1 MSNLNNLKNPEI
13 KYWPEVRWWL
23 AEGFHTDQT
32 LKNDISLIH
41 ESGFGAIEFLAMEES
56 GADSKLYGWG
66 AEEWVHD
73 SQVMVEETTKR
84 SMGVSMTSG
93 TNWSNANLITI
104 TPDDKAAAKE
114 LDYAVETL
122 QAGESRNGRILR
134 SKLTMAGVTKQE
146 LIAVVAV
153 KSLGKRDGKEY
164 LDKDTIVL
172 LTGEVKEEELVWTA
186 PANGTYKIF
195 YFWLHGT
202 GQTAAPSVSVSYTIN
217 YIDRY
222 GIDAFIA
229 YWDSTVLTRELRE
242 NILKNDRA
250 MMYMDSLELATY
262 GRGGQFW
269 GYHFMEGFEKR
280 RGYNLTPFLPFVLKD
295 SGMMSQN
302 FNYHYYM
309 EDQTFAEKLYNDLY
323 QTMTDMYMENLL
335 KPMQEWLHSVGMT
348 LRAEISYGLPFEISQ
363 PGKYVDGIE
372 TESLEFA
379 SQIEPY
385 RNLSGPAHIYNR
397 IYSSETGATML
408 NYMMGMDFYTQIIY
422 TQFAAGVTKTVLHG
436 YSSIAGSESSTYWP
450 GHEGMWPVFSE
461 RFGVRQPAFGYYS
474 DWTNMLARYQMI
486 LREGKPRMDIGMLR
500 LDYNFNNM
508 YFAGHNEKDLY
519 EHELMR
525 ADKGVY
531 WKDMRLQHAGYTWD
545 YFAPQILD
553 EEFIDFTDGEL
564 IPEGPGYQALII
576 YQEIL
581 PVLTA
586 KKLLAMAKKGLPIVF
601 VNGVT
606 ETIRPGGIDKTYRQA
621 ALMTP
626 FNDGADKELAALV
639 DEMKKLPNVQET
651 DDQSKTYEALQ
662 ELGVRPRAEFEVPNN
677 KVLTLLREDEK
688 YIYFYAYNMKYAE
701 DKECAFKAAVRG
713 AGRPYRIDCWNA
725 KIEEVGCYEI
735 KKGCTVL
742 NISLAPGEAK
752 LFAIEKAAE
761 EFHAVESD
769 VWKIAKEHG
778 ELIAKVIESGE
789 YTVRFSDG
797 MQKTFQADVPENIP
811 IKKWDLIVEDWNEG
825 DKITVTEDRGLGIV
839 TNEVYYETKKT
850 KLNAGKVAL
859 KSWKNIPQIGPEVS
873 GVGYYTA
880 KVTLPGD
887 WNASNGAVMKIESL
901 NGNTAVLY
909 VNGNKAQ
916 AVDLN
921 VRMVDIS
928 ELLIPGENTILVEV
942 ASTLNNRLLARGYY
956 DKVAEI
962 SKMLSSSANNAFEGG
977 EEEKPEELNFEV
989 SAMVHDYGMVGDVTL
1004 LTYTSCRLSPASPA
1018 ES

>member
-1 MSNLNNLKNPEI
+1 MDNLSNLKKPDI

-32 LKNDISLIH
+32 LKNDVSLIH
-41 ESGFGAIEFLAMEES
+41 ESGFGAIEFLAMEEP

-73 SQVMVEETTKR
+73 SQVMVEETTRR

-114 LDYAVETL
+114 LDYAIETL
-122 QAGESRNGRILR
+122 HAGESRSGTILK
-134 SKLTMAGVTKQE
+134 SKLTMAGVTRQE

-153 KSLGKRDGKEY
+153 KSLGERDGKEY
-164 LDKDTIVL
+164 LDKDSAVVL
-172 LTGEVKEEELVWTA
+172 TAAVNEEQLAWTA
-186 PANGTYKIF
+186 PADGTYKVF

-217 YIDRY
+217 YIDSY
-222 GIDAFIA
+222 GMEAFTD
-229 YWDSTVLTRELRE
+229 YWENTVLTEELRE
-242 NILKNDRA
+242 HISNNDRA

-262 GRGGQFW
+262 GKGGQFW
-269 GYHFMEGFEKR
+269 GYHFNEEFAVR
-280 RGYNLTPFLPFVLKD
+280 RGYDLTPFLPFVVKD
-295 SGMMSQN
+295 SGMMQRD

-309 EDQTFAEKLYNDLY
+309 EDEKFAQKLYNDLY
-323 QTMTDMYMENLL
+323 QTMTDMYMDNML

-385 RNLSGPAHIYNR
+385 RNLAGPAHIYNR

-408 NYMMGMDFYTQIIY
+408 NYMMGLDFYTQIIY

-436 YSSIAGSESSTYWP
+436 YSSIAGSDESTYWP

-461 RFGVRQPAFGYYS
+461 RFGVRQPAFRHYN
-474 DWTNMLARYQMI
+474 DWTDMLARYQMI

-508 YFAGHNEKDLY
+508 YFGQVHEKELY
-519 EHELMR
+519 EHHVMR
-525 ADKGVY
+525 GDKGVY

-545 YFAPQILD
+545 YFAPQILE
-553 EEFIDFTDGEL
+553 EEFIDFAENEL
-564 IPEGPGYQALII
+564 IPEGPGYQALIV

-581 PVLTA
+581 PVETA
-586 KKLLAMAKKGLPIVF
+586 RKLLAMTRKGLPVVF

-606 ETIRPGGIDKTYRQA
+606 ETIRPGIDKTHGQA
-621 ALMTP
+621 ASMTP
-626 FNDGADKELAALV
+626 FNDGADEELAALV
-639 DEMKKLPNVQET
+639 AEMKKLPNVVET

-662 ELGVRPRAEFEVPNN
+662 ELGVSPRAKFAEPNN

-688 YIYFYAYNMKYAE
+688 YTYLYAYNMKYTE
-701 DKECAFKAAVRG
+701 DVGCDFKITIQG
-713 AGRPYRIDCWNA
+713 AGKPYRIDCWNA
-725 KIEEVGCYEI
+725 RVEETGCYENSAD
-735 KKGCTVL
+735 GTVL
-742 NISLAPGEAK
+742 DIALAPGEAC
-752 LFAIEKAAE
+752 LYAIEKSADDC
-761 EFHAVESD
+761 HAVTSD
-769 VWKIAKEHG
+769 AWKLIKENG
-778 ELIAKVIESGE
+778 RFTAKVVESGE
-789 YTVRFSDG
+789 YAISFSDG
-797 MQKTFQADVPENIP
+797 TQQTFLADVPADIQIEDWN
-811 IKKWDLIVEDWNEG
+811 LVVEDWNEG
-825 DKITVTEDRGLGIV
+825 DKKMITEDRGLGIV

-850 KLNAGKVAL
+850 RLDAGVVTL
-859 KSWKNIPQIGPEVS
+859 KPWRDIPQIGPEVS
-873 GVGYYTA
+873 GVGFYTA
-880 KVTLPGD
+880 TVNLPED
-887 WNASNGAVMKIESL
+887 WNESNGAVLKIESL
-901 NGNTAVLY
+901 NGNTAALY
-909 VNGNKAQ
+909 VNGTKAP
-916 AVDLN
+916 AVDLDL
-921 VRMVDIS
+921 RIVDIS
-928 ELLIPGENTILVEV
+928 ELLVPGENTILVEV

-956 DKVAEI
+956 DQVAEI
-962 SKMLSSSANNAFEGG
+962 SKMLSSHANNAFEGG
-977 EEEKPEELNFEV
+977 EEEGPEELSFDV
-989 SAMVHDYGMVGDVTL
+989 STTVHDYGMVGTVTL
-1004 LTYTSCRLSPASPA
+1004 MTYTNHSLSQASPA